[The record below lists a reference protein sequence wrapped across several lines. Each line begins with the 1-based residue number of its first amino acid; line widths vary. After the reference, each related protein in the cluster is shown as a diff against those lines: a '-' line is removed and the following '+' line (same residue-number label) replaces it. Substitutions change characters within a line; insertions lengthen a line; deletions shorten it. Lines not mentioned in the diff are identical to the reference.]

1 MAEEA
6 QTRVQTSIKA
16 FVNEVD
22 KGHLRPMEKAMHL
35 CAADCCGD
43 KTASIDE
50 VHKCVERCQQGTVRA
65 QQFVQQELERFQET
79 LSRCV
84 LQCQDEVK
92 DKVTPTTPDSDL
104 AKYRKEF
111 EVCAIAC
118 CDKNIAKLP
127 NLTKKVVETLQS
139 GRY

>member
-1 MAEEA
+1 
-6 QTRVQTSIKA
+6 
-16 FVNEVD
+16 
-22 KGHLRPMEKAMHL
+22 MEKTMHL

-43 KTASIDE
+43 AKASIDE
-50 VHKCVERCQQGTVRA
+50 VHRCVERCQEGTVRA
-65 QQFVQQELERFQET
+65 QKFVQAELERFQET

-92 DKVTPTTPDSDL
+92 DKVTPSTPESDI

-118 CDKNIAKLP
+118 CDKNVDKLP
-127 NLTKKVVETLQS
+127 NLTKKVVETLKI
-139 GRY
+139 GHY

>member
-1 MAEEA
+1 
-6 QTRVQTSIKA
+6 VQSSIKT

-22 KGHLRPMEKAMHL
+22 KEHLRPMERTMHL
-35 CAADCCGD
+35 CAADCASN
-43 KTASIDE
+43 KTANIDE
-50 VHKCVERCQQGTVRA
+50 VHRCIERCQEGTVRA
-65 QQFVQQELERFQET
+65 QKFVQQELERFQET

-92 DKVTPTTPDSDL
+92 DKVSPTTPDSEL
-104 AKYRKEF
+104 AKYRQEF

-118 CDKNIAKLP
+118 CDKNVAKLP
-127 NLTKKVVETLQS
+127 NLTKKVVETLRS

>member
-6 QTRVQTSIKA
+6 QSRVQSSIKK

-22 KGHLRPMEKAMHL
+22 KEHLRPMERSMHL
-35 CAADCCGD
+35 CAADCCGNN
-43 KTASIDE
+43 TASIDD
-50 VHKCVERCQQGTVRA
+50 VHRCVERCQEGTVRA
-65 QQFVQQELERFQET
+65 QKFVQQELERFQET

-92 DKVTPTTPDSDL
+92 DKVTPATPDSDL
-104 AKYRKEF
+104 AKYRTEF

-118 CDKNIAKLP
+118 CDKNVAKLP
-127 NLTKKVVETLQS
+127 TLTKKVVETLKS